1 MTEMEIERHFIPP
14 GSPHMGGCW
23 ERLIGS
29 VKKILGV
36 NLKEESPKDD
46 ILLTLF
52 AEAEY
57 AVNSRPL
64 THVSTDPSDH
74 QCLTPNHLLI
84 GSPSEN
90 PFPTKFEEQN
100 LRKQWKKS
108 QRLAEIFWSRWIKEY
123 LPTLSKRAK
132 WIKDDEPVAVGY
144 VVVIADSHLP
154 RNTWPLGRITAVF
167 PRKDNVTRVLE
178 VKTSTGVF
186 KCPATKICRVDVE
199 FGENS

>member
-1 MTEMEIERHFIPP
+1 MTIRRMLSRRGPIRRLHSDNGTNFKGANEELLKLYHELDHQELTRRMTEMEIEWHFIPP
-14 GSPHMGGCW
+14 DSPHMGGCW

-29 VKKILGV
+29 VKKILGITS
-36 NLKEESPKDD
+36 KEESPEDE
-46 ILLTLF
+46 ILSTLF

-64 THVSTDPSDH
+64 THVSTDPSDP

-108 QRLAEIFWSRWIKEY
+108 QRLAEIFWSKWIKEY

-132 WIKDDEPVAVGY
+132 WIKD
-144 VVVIADSHLP
+144 
-154 RNTWPLGRITAVF
+154 
-167 PRKDNVTRVLE
+167 
-178 VKTSTGVF
+178 
-186 KCPATKICRVDVE
+186 
-199 FGENS
+199 